1 VYWVVLTVCGSECA
15 LYGMLVVV
23 CVMCRV
29 LSACR
34 VRSWRLWVV
43 LYELW
48 VFCVCDCDLC
58 VAVLERLCVCL
69 AA

>member
-1 VYWVVLTVCGSECA
+1 MWYVGGC
-15 LYGMLVVV
+15 V

-29 LSACR
+29 LNACR

-43 LYELW
+43 LYVVW